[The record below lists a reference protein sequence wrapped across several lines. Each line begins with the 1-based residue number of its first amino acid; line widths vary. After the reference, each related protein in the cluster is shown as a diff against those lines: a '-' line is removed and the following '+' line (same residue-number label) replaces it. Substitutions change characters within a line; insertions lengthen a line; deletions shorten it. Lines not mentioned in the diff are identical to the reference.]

1 MINQFS
7 ANYNPIEDRILFRF
21 NTTDLKEF
29 RFWFSRRV
37 ASKLLKVM
45 PEGTQE
51 GTEIVQEL
59 KQQTEQKQENHNQ
72 N

>member
-45 PEGTQE
+45 PEE
-51 GTEIVQEL
+51 RRKEL
-59 KQQTEQKQENHNQ
+59 KSFKN
-72 N
+72 